1 MSCQGCW
8 WAVCSPFSLLSN
20 DNETTSFPA
29 EFLPAAGTVCGS
41 HHGIV
46 VFLRLGASNFF
57 WCAMVKEGHC
67 CLDLLC
73 FFFFVIFV
81 TDWDLP
87 WVNHHHEV
95 NPPFLEKIFCPTFF
109 HPHHKQAN
117 LRLVK
122 PWWNLGYQIDGS
134 MASWDLANGGWL
146 IDLHPEGAQKKAPS
160 ENSLDRCLPLKKV
173 DKAQFVEKTHRK
185 VWKEQKVLK
194 KLKLH
199 LFMRIFLFWFPYV
212 EDYTT
217 DRFRG
222 LRIMPYWKIHSEFKP
237 VTVGRVD

>member
-20 DNETTSFPA
+20 DIETTSFRRSSSRLQ
-29 EFLPAAGTVCGS
+29 ELSAAVTMELLYFYALAHQTSFDVRWLKKGTVAWIC
-41 HHGIV
+41 
-46 VFLRLGASNFF
+46 F
-57 WCAMVKEGHC
+57 
-67 CLDLLC
+67 

-95 NPPFLEKIFCPTFF
+95 NPPFWEKIFGPTFF
-109 HPHHKQAN
+109 HPHHNFKQN

-122 PWWNLGYQIDGS
+122 PWWNLGEIDGS
-134 MASWDLANGGWL
+134 MAFLRAGWVGIWQKGGWL
-146 IDLHPEGAQKKAPS
+146 IDLHPEG
-160 ENSLDRCLPLKKV
+160 RCLPLKKV

-199 LFMRIFLFWFPYV
+199 LFMRIFCFGFH
-212 EDYTT
+212 
-217 DRFRG
+217 
-222 LRIMPYWKIHSEFKP
+222 M
-237 VTVGRVD
+237 

>member
-1 MSCQGCW
+1 MSR
-8 WAVCSPFSLLSN
+8 VLVSRLLTFFPSLQRYRNNQL
-20 DNETTSFPA
+20 PA

-73 FFFFVIFV
+73 FFFVIFV

-95 NPPFLEKIFCPTFF
+95 NPPFWEKIFGPTFF
-109 HPHHKQAN
+109 HPHHNFKQN

-122 PWWNLGYQIDGS
+122 PWWNLGEIDGS
-134 MASWDLANGGWL
+134 MAFLRAGWVGIWQKGGWL
-146 IDLHPEGAQKKAPS
+146 IDLHPEG
-160 ENSLDRCLPLKKV
+160 RCLPLKKV

-199 LFMRIFLFWFPYV
+199 LFMRIFCFGFH
-212 EDYTT
+212 
-217 DRFRG
+217 
-222 LRIMPYWKIHSEFKP
+222 M
-237 VTVGRVD
+237 